1 MIARGSTLV
10 STVDTSLEAE
20 VRSVLSAHARLA
32 GDAARLDLNQ
42 DLYAAGM
49 TSHSTVNVMLGL
61 EDAFDIEFPEQML
74 RKATF
79 NTISAITEAVAEL
92 RAGLA

>member
-1 MIARGSTLV
+1 MSTVNTTVESEVRAVLV
-10 STVDTSLEAE
+10 SHAKLAADATKMGLEA
-20 VRSVLSAHARLA
+20 
-32 GDAARLDLNQ
+32 

-61 EDAFDIEFPEQML
+61 EDAFDVEFPERML

-79 NTISAITEAVAEL
+79 GTISSIARAVAEL

>member
-1 MIARGSTLV
+1 V
-10 STVDTSLEAE
+10 STMDTTLEAE

-32 GDAARLDLNQ
+32 ADAARLDLQQ

-61 EDAFDIEFPEQML
+61 EDAFDIEFPEHML

-79 NTISAITEAVAEL
+79 GTISAIAEAVSEL
-92 RAGLA
+92 RAGAA